1 MSFYKANID
10 YYKNLSETVNELL
23 INANIT
29 KAPVPIKQ
37 IASMCGA
44 NVIGYDFGEE
54 ISGVLVVEGN
64 KGTIGFNTANSR
76 VRQRFTIAHE
86 LGHLKQHVSLN
97 TKEKE
102 FFVDKDFIV
111 KFRSDKQYTSKEIA
125 QERQANAFAA
135 AILMPKKF
143 ILEEMKDPKY
153 KGLHETS
160 LIEELAKVFEVSVP
174 AMTYRLSDLNIY
186 RY

>member
-10 YYKNLSETVNELL
+10 YYKNLSITVDKLL
-23 INANIT
+23 LDAGVIE
-29 KAPVPIKQ
+29 APVPIKQ
-37 IASMCGA
+37 IARMCGA
-44 NVIGYDFGEE
+44 NVVGYDFGEE

-64 KGTIGFNTANSR
+64 SGTIGFNTANSR

-86 LGHLKQHVSLN
+86 LGHLTQHVNLN
-97 TKEKE
+97 NERE

-111 KFRSDKQYTSKEIA
+111 KFRSDKQYSPKEIT

-143 ILEEMKDPKY
+143 ILEEMRDQKY
-153 KGLHETS
+153 KGLHETN